1 MSTPIQMTAIESLIG
16 DAHVNTGV
24 EVLAR
29 PLRGIIPPMVTP
41 LLDRDTLDVAG
52 LERLIEHILAGGVH
66 GLFILGTTGETP
78 SLSHRLRHEFIE
90 RVCAQ
95 VRGRVPVLVGITDT
109 SFVESVEIAR
119 KSVQAGAQG
128 LVLAPPY
135 YFPTG
140 QPELLEYLKHLL
152 PELPLPLFLYN
163 MPNRPKPAFE
173 PETVRVAADLPGIVG
188 LKDSSCNMIYFHQ
201 VQFRLEDR
209 PDFSLLMGPEQLL
222 AESVLLGAHGGVC
235 GGANLLPRLYV
246 DLYEAACSRDLA
258 RVASLHR
265 IVMRIDA
272 TLYSVGRYESSFLKG
287 LKCALSC
294 LGICSDF
301 LAEPFHRFREPER
314 ETVRRYLDELGITR
328 QGLA

>member
-1 MSTPIQMTAIESLIG
+1 MGSSNGTLTS
-16 DAHVNTGV
+16 
-24 EVLAR
+24 

-78 SLSHRLRHEFIE
+78 SLSHRLRHELIE

-95 VRGRVPVLVGITDT
+95 VGGRVPVLVGITDT
-109 SFVESVEIAR
+109 SFVESVEIGR
-119 KSVQAGAQG
+119 KAAQSGAKA

-135 YFPTG
+135 YFTAG
-140 QPELLEYLKHLL
+140 QPELLEYLGHLL

-163 MPNRPKPAFE
+163 TPNRPRPAFE
-173 PETVRVAADLPGIVG
+173 PQTVRAAADMPGIAG
-188 LKDSSCNMIYFHQ
+188 LKDSSTNMIYFHH
-201 VQFRLEDR
+201 VQLILEDR
-209 PDFSLLMGPEQLL
+209 PDFTLLMGPEQLL
-222 AESVLLGAHGGVC
+222 ADSVLLGAHGGVC

-246 DLYEAACSRDLA
+246 DLYEAARAKDLA
-258 RVASLHR
+258 RVEPLHR
-265 IVMRIDA
+265 AVMRICS
-272 TLYSVGRYESSFLKG
+272 TVYSVGQYESSFLKG

-301 LAEPFHRFREPER
+301 VAEPFHRFREPQR
-314 ETVRRYLDELGITR
+314 QIICRYLEELGITK
-328 QGLA
+328 QGLAREVS